1 MLPQRTEIMLL
12 PNVPNLFTTGDVG
25 GKIRAPNW
33 VFTTWAN
40 IFFHY

>member
-1 MLPQRTEIMLL
+1 MLPQRTEIMLQ
-12 PNVPNLFTTGDVG
+12 PNVLNLSTTGDVR

-40 IFFHY
+40 IFFQY